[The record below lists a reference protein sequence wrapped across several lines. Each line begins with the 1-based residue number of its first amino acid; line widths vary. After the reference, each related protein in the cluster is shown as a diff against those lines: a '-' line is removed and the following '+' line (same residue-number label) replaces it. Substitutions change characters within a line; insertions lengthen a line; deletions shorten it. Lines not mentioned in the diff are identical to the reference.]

1 MYMSYLFRF
10 VRDFIS
16 QKRVYNLNSFNI
28 NKIKLGVRILQFI
41 QKIKINFIFRFISR
55 NDNYFLIVVVR
66 RSVINI
72 KFYFKM

>member
-66 RSVINI
+66 RSVISI